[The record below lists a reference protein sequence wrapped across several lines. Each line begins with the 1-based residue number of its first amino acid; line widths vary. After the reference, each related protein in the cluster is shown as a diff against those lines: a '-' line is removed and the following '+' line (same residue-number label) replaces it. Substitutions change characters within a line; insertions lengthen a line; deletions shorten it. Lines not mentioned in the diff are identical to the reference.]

1 MVDRVAR
8 LRKIGGL
15 PVLLAVCLLLLVGLQ
30 LHCVPGPAREIAQM
44 EPTIPVVITE
54 TSPGATS
61 SAIDREGPGQES
73 DQSVAAPEDLK
84 PDPGP
89 GNATEEPRGGS
100 GTSDAAASATRLVI
114 PALRVNAPVVEVP
127 LSNGTWD
134 VSGLT
139 YEVAHLGGTA
149 NPGENGNLALTGH
162 VTLRRGS
169 GPFLHLEALQPGD
182 LAIVQ
187 TEDQAY
193 MYRVVN
199 KRHVGPTDVS
209 VTFPTSEPILTLITC
224 TNWDA
229 EKRTYTG
236 RVAVIAELIG
246 QGMP

>member
-1 MVDRVAR
+1 
-8 LRKIGGL
+8 
-15 PVLLAVCLLLLVGLQ
+15 
-30 LHCVPGPAREIAQM
+30 M
-44 EPTIPVVITE
+44 EPTIPVATAQ